1 MDTIFS
7 QSFLRENLMGPNCV
21 RIIDEMFEG
30 IELPSGI
37 RILDLG
43 CGTALTS
50 IYLAKK
56 YQAQVFAVDMWINP
70 TENYKCIEVFELTD
84 KIIPVYADAS
94 MGLPFAKGYFDLI
107 VSVDAYHYFGTA
119 DTYLDDKIA
128 PLIKSGGQIK
138 VAIPGLQREFAD
150 DDVPEEMQPYW
161 QEVKHFDS
169 ANWWENLWRKS
180 QLINVEGCSS
190 LKCHEQAWLDWL
202 ACDNPHAKHD
212 IDMMAAEGGKYFD
225 TIQIVGRK
233 KQ

>member
-1 MDTIFS
+1 MFN

-21 RIIDEMFEG
+21 RIIDEMLGG
-30 IELPSGI
+30 IELPSDI

-50 IYLAKK
+50 IYLAKR
-56 YQAQVFAVDMWINP
+56 YQAQVFAVDMWISP
-70 TENYKCIEVFELTD
+70 TENYKRIEAFGLTD

-94 MGLPFAKGYFDLI
+94 MGLPFAEEYFDLI

-128 PLIKSGGQIK
+128 PLVKPGGQLR
-138 VAIPGLQREFAD
+138 VAIPGLQRDFSD
-150 DDVPEEMQPYW
+150 DNVPEEMQPYW
-161 QEVKHFDS
+161 QEVMHFDS
-169 ANWWENLWRKS
+169 ADWWGNLWRKS
-180 QLINVEGCSS
+180 QQVNVESCSS

-212 IDMMAAEGGKYFD
+212 IDMLAAEGGKYFD
-225 TIQIVGRK
+225 TIQIIGRK

>member
-21 RIIDEMFEG
+21 RIIHEMFEG

-128 PLIKSGGQIK
+128 PLIKSGGQIR
-138 VAIPGLQREFAD
+138 VAIPGLQRDFAD